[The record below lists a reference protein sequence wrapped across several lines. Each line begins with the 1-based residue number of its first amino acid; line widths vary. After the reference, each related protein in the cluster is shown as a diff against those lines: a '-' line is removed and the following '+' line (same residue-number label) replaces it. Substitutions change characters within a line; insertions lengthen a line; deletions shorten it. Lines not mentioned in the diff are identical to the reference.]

1 MAGAAGQNFTLVY
14 KIDGV
19 TVFTDDGANT
29 TTSYIFTEQYTPE
42 KRAGYIFDCWY
53 SDETYTNKVETGAD
67 ISDINGI
74 TTTIY
79 GRYVSIDSSVVNV
92 SNIDRVV
99 YNNEDCSEIVYDD
112 VTVWPLSKAGYD
124 YVDNIRYKNIIEGDD
139 SVDYW
144 KEYFTIITLKNGTI
158 KIWGTPYRNGWISY
172 SYDKSNWTKTNVT
185 ANTEFT
191 INIPSQKNIPVYI
204 KGNGDFNN
212 VSSDGKTVNRVSIH
226 CDVKFYV
233 RGNLY
238 SYNRENVSS
247 SPNSYDYPY
256 LFKSASNLV
265 GAKYLKIPLNN
276 SGSGYGYANMF
287 ELCTSLRTLP
297 IEIKA
302 YSSNVS
308 TTNKKLFYLM
318 FNGCSSL
325 VDIHE
330 TVIRVPH
337 KTGVDQSFEAF
348 CSNCKNLEYG
358 PKIIADGPYG
368 STGNVR
374 LFRNCPKLKWVMDT
388 HTSFPNSMI
397 STYLENNTVENGIFV
412 KNINLKS
419 LPTGLVPSSWTIL
432 NYNVS
437 TGKFYLADKT
447 TECDWQGNPI

>member
-1 MAGAAGQNFTLVY
+1 MAGQAGSSLIVIYN
-14 KIDGV
+14 IDGS
-19 TVFTDDGANT
+19 TVYTDNNANA
-29 TTSYIFTEQYTPE
+29 TTSYIFKEQFTPE
-42 KRAGYIFDCWY
+42 ERTGYIFDGWY
-53 SDETYTNKVETGAD
+53 DDDTYTNKVETGAD
-67 ISDINGI
+67 IDGI

-79 GRYVSIDSSVVNV
+79 GRYVEIDKFTVNV
-92 SNIDRVV
+92 SDIDRVV
-99 YNNEDCSEIVYDD
+99 YNNTDCTEIVYDD

-158 KIWGTPYRNGWISY
+158 KIWGTPYETGWISY
-172 SYDKSNWTKTNVT
+172 SYDKSNWTQKNVT
-185 ANTEFT
+185 KATDFE
-191 INIPSQKNIPVYI
+191 INIPAQKNKPVYI
-204 KGNGDFNN
+204 KGNGELNK
-212 VSSDGKTVNRVSIH
+212 VSSNGNTVNRVSIH

-238 SYNRENVSS
+238 SYHYGEPKVNYYTPRIFA
-247 SPNSYDYPY
+247 Y
-256 LFKSASNLV
+256 LFKSASNLI
-265 GAKYLKIPLNN
+265 GAKYLKIPQNN
-276 SGSGYGYANMF
+276 SSTGYGYANMF

-297 IEIKA
+297 NEIII
-302 YSSNVS
+302 SNN
-308 TTNKKLFYLM
+308 TTKTNNKLLYLM

-330 TVIRVPH
+330 TVIRVDH
-337 KTGVDQSFEAF
+337 TTAVDYSFEAF

-358 PKIIADGPYG
+358 PKIIAKGPYG
-368 STGNVR
+368 RTGNIR

-388 HTSFPNSMI
+388 HTSFPSSMV
-397 STYLENNTVENGIFV
+397 STYLENNKVENGIFV
-412 KNINLKS
+412 KNINLSS

-437 TGKFYLADKT
+437 TGKFYLADKK